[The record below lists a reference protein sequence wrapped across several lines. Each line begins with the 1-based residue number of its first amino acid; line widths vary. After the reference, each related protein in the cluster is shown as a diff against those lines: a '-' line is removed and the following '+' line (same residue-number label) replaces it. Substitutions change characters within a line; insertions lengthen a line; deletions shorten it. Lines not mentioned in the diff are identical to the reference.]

1 MIIVFFCGN
10 VPDLG
15 TADIETLRVSPM
27 LTTIT
32 AQKQCDSGG
41 AALSIP
47 FHREE
52 YRDRPLGGDELLHLS
67 AEADQ
72 RSRKRLLAMLVSA
85 AALWGLIYAMARLLF
100 H

>member
-1 MIIVFFCGN
+1 VGFCHVDDN
-10 VPDLG
+10 YG
-15 TADIETLRVSPM
+15 TKKVRF
-27 LTTIT
+27 
-32 AQKQCDSGG
+32 GG

-47 FHREE
+47 FHQEE
-52 YRDRPLGGDELLHLS
+52 YREQQLGGDELLKLS
-67 AEADQ
+67 AQADQ